1 MVIFTSTGTMKT
13 YSFEKLLCW
22 QHGMRLT
29 KWVYKVTASFPTEE
43 RYGMISQMRRA
54 AISVISNIAE
64 GSSRKS
70 NLDQA
75 RFTVY
80 AYSSAIELLN
90 DFIIAQELGF
100 MNTDD

>member
-1 MVIFTSTGTMKT
+1 MV
-13 YSFEKLLCW
+13 
-22 QHGMRLT
+22 
-29 KWVYKVTASFPTEE
+29 
-43 RYGMISQMRRA
+43 SQMRRA
-54 AISVISNIAE
+54 AISVVSNIAE

-80 AYSSAIELLN
+80 AYSSTVELLN

-100 MNTDD
+100 INRSDYEKGRLLIEEQTFLLSKLRQAQKKQSTKLPKHP